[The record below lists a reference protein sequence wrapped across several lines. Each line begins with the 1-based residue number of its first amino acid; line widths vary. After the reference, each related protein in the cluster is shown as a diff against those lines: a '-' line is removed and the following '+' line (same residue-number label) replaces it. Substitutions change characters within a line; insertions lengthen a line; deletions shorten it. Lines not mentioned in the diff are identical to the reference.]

1 VLRESLLL
9 YAPSSCRQRG
19 EKREDFCVKS
29 RQSGGKER
37 EKEKE
42 KKEERKTRTCPTSS
56 KLAHML
62 LIAGVAI
69 VA

>member
-1 VLRESLLL
+1 MYNKGERKEKIFASKAVKAE
-9 YAPSSCRQRG
+9 
-19 EKREDFCVKS
+19 EKRERK
-29 RQSGGKER
+29 RKRER
-37 EKEKE
+37 ER
-42 KKEERKTRTCPTSS
+42 ERKTRTCPTSS

>member
-1 VLRESLLL
+1 MYNKGERKEKIFASKAVKAE
-9 YAPSSCRQRG
+9 
-19 EKREDFCVKS
+19 EKRERK
-29 RQSGGKER
+29 RKRKRER
-37 EKEKE
+37 ERE
-42 KKEERKTRTCPTSS
+42 TRTCPTSS

>member
-1 VLRESLLL
+1 MYNKGERKEKIFASKAVKAE
-9 YAPSSCRQRG
+9 
-19 EKREDFCVKS
+19 EKRERK
-29 RQSGGKER
+29 R
-37 EKEKE
+37 
-42 KKEERKTRTCPTSS
+42 ERKTRTCPTSS

>member
-1 VLRESLLL
+1 M
-9 YAPSSCRQRG
+9 G

-29 RQSGGKER
+29 RQSAGKER

-42 KKEERKTRTCPTSS
+42 KEREREREREKKTRTCPTSS

>member
-1 VLRESLLL
+1 MYNKGERKEKIFASKAVKAE
-9 YAPSSCRQRG
+9 
-19 EKREDFCVKS
+19 EKRERK
-29 RQSGGKER
+29 RKRER
-37 EKEKE
+37 ERER
-42 KKEERKTRTCPTSS
+42 ERKTRTCPTSS